1 MTTQPIAGN
10 QNFSVITNAAAQL
23 SELNV
28 GKITAASIDGKFTEY
43 TVTGYAPT
51 GFASAAVGAK
61 LNLNK
66 APGLPQATVVTDPNL
81 LRIPSGLLS
90 VSAYANNNGTTI
102 TSTGATFDLG
112 LNPALSSLSAIPRYF
127 DDAPLVNFNAGV
139 MLTRSAIIGATSKQG
154 TVGTPQELFA
164 ALKVNTAAI
173 TAGDMKVLLT
183 FMALPKA

>member
-1 MTTQPIAGN
+1 MSTSFIN
-10 QNFSVITNAAAQL
+10 QNFTGITNAAAQL

-28 GKITAASIDGKFTEY
+28 GRMQVSSIDGKLTEI
-43 TVTGYAPT
+43 TLVGYAPVELAT
-51 GFASAAVGAK
+51 ASSGTI

-102 TSTGATFDLG
+102 TSTGGATFDLG
-112 LNPALSSLSAIPRYF
+112 LNPTLSSLSAIPRYF

>member
-28 GKITAASIDGKFTEY
+28 GKLTTSSIDGKFTEY

-66 APGLPQATVVTDPNL
+66 APGLPQASAPTDPNL
-81 LRIPSGLLS
+81 LRIPKRVKL
-90 VSAYANNNGTTI
+90 VSAYTTNNGTTI
-102 TSTGATFDLG
+102 VGSGATLDVG
-112 LNPALSSLSAIPRYF
+112 LNAALATSP
-127 DDAPLVNFNAGV
+127 
-139 MLTRSAIIGATSKQG
+139 AIIIYTTSPIAKFNDGVLALQPATNPVGDIGTTTETFGAVEVAT
-154 TVGTPQELFA
+154 A
-164 ALKVNTAAI
+164 AL
-173 TAGDMKVLLT
+173 TAGELKVTITL
-183 FMALPKA
+183 MDLP

>member
-1 MTTQPIAGN
+1 MSTSFIN
-10 QNFSVITNAAAQL
+10 QNFTGITNAAAQL

-28 GKITAASIDGKFTEY
+28 GRMQVSSIDGKLTEI
-43 TVTGYAPT
+43 TLVGYAPVELAT
-51 GFASAAVGAK
+51 ASSGTI

-112 LNPALSSLSAIPRYF
+112 LDPTLSSLSAIPRYF
-127 DDAPLVNFNAGV
+127 DDAHLVNFNAGV

-173 TAGDMKVLLT
+173 TAGDMNVLLT

>member
-28 GKITAASIDGKFTEY
+28 GKLTTSSIDGKFTEY

-66 APGLPQATVVTDPNL
+66 APGLPQASATTDANL
-81 LRIPSGLLS
+81 LRIPKRVKVVS
-90 VSAYANNNGTTI
+90 VYATNNGTTI
-102 TSTGATFDLG
+102 VGSGAVLDVGLNAALATSPSPLSLDDTPIASCNTGVLGMTGAGGTGDAGTTTETF
-112 LNPALSSLSAIPRYF
+112 
-127 DDAPLVNFNAGV
+127 
-139 MLTRSAIIGATSKQG
+139 GAVEVKT
-154 TVGTPQELFA
+154 A
-164 ALKVNTAAI
+164 AL
-173 TAGDMKVLLT
+173 TAGDLKVRITL
-183 FMALPKA
+183 MALP